1 MVEARDTRTNQQ
13 VAIKRMTN
21 LFKSLGDT
29 KRNLRE
35 VTLLRKLNHKNI
47 VKLLDVI
54 VEVLTRILF

>member
-35 VTLLRKLNHKNI
+35 VLLRKLNHKNI